1 MRIVLGLVVV
11 SSVSAC
17 DGGLAATAPDAGA
30 DAAEPEPTVDAA
42 LGVDGTWSDTYIT
55 VNGPMSKPGCASAP
69 GAVLVDRTTGAV
81 TPFSGACKTDGSFRI
96 NTPDAL
102 GTYYLKVQGA
112 LYETSKL
119 DGLDLSTDRLGRPDV
134 VGVSDAKLV
143 FDMTDLDSWST
154 GDVLM
159 AFAPNIGFYQNLA
172 FASGGPT
179 NGSTALAG
187 TAHWNGYKVDAAK
200 SDAVQVVQL
209 AAHTTGSGES
219 YVSLDRV
226 YDVPAFTML
235 NGGIQTV
242 TGAFTQ
248 PTQGSIALG
257 VDVASFHQFAATAN
271 PNVTTKAIAGS
282 AYAAAAPEVIPSP
295 SLISFARD
303 SSTVSTLDLGTLG
316 YGDPFP
322 AAWQRYVKIQQGFT
336 VPYMWNNATGS
347 ITAQMT
353 RVMTKADAEAGA
365 IEAKL
370 GPPRSPTFD
379 GADAFTANSISTVP
393 VISWSAPAL
402 GTPTDYEV
410 NIYEVQIVGQALRFV
425 STLRLSTKQTSVR
438 VPAGYLLGQ
447 RQYVFVIRARMRDN
461 VDLYAKPMRAGAST
475 STADTLT
482 ALVTTES

>member
-1 MRIVLGLVVV
+1 MRTVLGLVVV
-11 SSVSAC
+11 VSAC
-17 DGGLAATAPDAGA
+17 DGGVAATAPDAGA
-30 DAAEPEPTVDAA
+30 DAEPAPMVDAA

-55 VNGPMSKPGCASAP
+55 VNGPMSMPGCASAP
-69 GAVLVDRTTGAV
+69 SAVLVDAATGTV
-81 TPFSGACKTDGSFRI
+81 TPYSGACKSDGTFRI
-96 NTPDAL
+96 NTPAAL

-112 LYETSKL
+112 LYETSKF

-134 VGVSDAKLV
+134 VGVTDAKLV
-143 FDMTDLDSWST
+143 FDMTGLDSWST

-159 AFAPNIGFYQNLA
+159 AFAPNIGFYQNLS

-179 NGSTALAG
+179 SGSTSLAG
-187 TAHWNGYKVDAAK
+187 TAPWYGYKVDAAK

-209 AAHTTGSGES
+209 AAHTTSGGES

-242 TGAFTQ
+242 SGAFTQ
-248 PTQGSIALG
+248 PAQDSIALD
-257 VDVASFHQFAATAN
+257 VDVASFDQFAATAN

-336 VPYMWNNATGS
+336 VPYTWNNATSS

-353 RVMTKADAEAGA
+353 RVMTKAEAEAGA

-370 GPPRSPTFD
+370 GPPQSPRFD
-379 GADAFTANSISTVP
+379 GADAFTANRISTVP
-393 VISWSAPAL
+393 VVSWSAPAL
-402 GTPTDYEV
+402 GMPTDYEV
-410 NIYEVQIVGQALRFV
+410 NIYEVKIVGTSLRFV
-425 STLRLSTKQTSVR
+425 STLRLATKTTSLR
-438 VPAGYLLGQ
+438 IPAGYLLGL

-461 VDLYAKPMRAGAST
+461 VDLYATPMRTGAST
-475 STADTLT
+475 STAETLT
-482 ALVTTES
+482 ALVTTDA